1 MSTYSL
7 EEIKG
12 LLQEMSAETFEDRY
26 GRLFLVRLLS
36 LGVPLKGK
44 SGDSPLTETLPNDR
58 WENPTP
64 IFHTSYGRMSLW
76 AHSLRFGG
84 HRTTLTVG
92 RDPSVAVLLNSWTV
106 SWRHASLCPVA
117 DGLSVTDLGSRN
129 GTRINGQLAPPHR
142 AVVAPIGAAL
152 TFSDVSCSLFDV
164 RGLRLFAAR
173 LGKGR
178 TPVAP

>member
-7 EEIKG
+7 EEMKD
-12 LLQEMSAETFEDRY
+12 LLHEMSAEAFEDRY
-26 GRLFLVRLLS
+26 GKLFLVRLLP

-44 SGDSPLTETLPNDR
+44 GGDSFLTQTVTTDR

-92 RDPSVAVLLNSWTV
+92 RDPSVAVQLNSWTV

-117 DGLSVTDLGSRN
+117 EGLSVTDLGSRN
-129 GTRINGQLAPPHR
+129 GTCINGQLAPPHHP
-142 AVVAPIGAAL
+142 VVAPIGAAL
-152 TFSDVSCSLFDV
+152 SFSDVPCSLFDV
-164 RGLRLFAAR
+164 RGLRLYAAR
-173 LGKGR
+173 FGKGR
-178 TPVAP
+178 APVAP